1 MLLATLH
8 IKLFLRSF
16 CLFLVAG
23 STCCLSPYCSSPLSS
38 LVKASL
44 LLSALTDLS
53 QFALVATET
62 LLTSPPSHPV
72 TSRKRVLN
80 LNFQS
85 KLICRA
91 SPSVSAQEVEVLH
104 QNISSQGQRGLAIL
118 AGSTVRLCVRIRPQQ
133 VPEGTRYSV
142 FEISTRTLL
151 EKFYY
156 SAE

>member
-1 MLLATLH
+1 MLLATLP

-16 CLFLVAG
+16 SLFLVAG

-62 LLTSPPSHPV
+62 LLTSPLSHPV

-85 KLICRA
+85 KCQLICRA

-118 AGSTVRLCVRIRPQQ
+118 AGSTVRLCVRIRPQR
-133 VPEGTRYSV
+133 VPKGTRYSG
-142 FEISTRTLL
+142 FEITT
-151 EKFYY
+151 Y
-156 SAE
+156 SYPT